1 MNNIPDITWPQI
13 SVIVPMYNDSK
24 HIELLLESL
33 LNQDY
38 PKELLEVII
47 IDNNSTDTGKE
58 IVEKFPVTLLE
69 ENEIQSSYAARNKG
83 IGYAKGQVLVF
94 IDSDCVAD
102 SKWLCRGVTRLLT
115 EPADLVGGQVKF
127 TFSEKQTAA
136 EYYDSLTN
144 FDFESKIKRGCAGA
158 GNLFVKAE
166 VFDSIG
172 LFPDN
177 VKSGGDVQ
185 WTARATE
192 KGFLLVYDAETI
204 VYHPARLFGELLGKL
219 YRVGIGMGK
228 ILIAGNSSKS
238 QIFQAVLGK
247 LKPYSVSFVK
257 QLIARKGCEKMNK
270 KLLRIWLVANLFRP
284 VMAMAI
290 AQALFSRGQKM
301 TRTDQ

>member
-1 MNNIPDITWPQI
+1 MNNTPDITWPQI
-13 SVIVPMYNDSK
+13 SVIVPMYNDKK

-38 PKELLEVII
+38 PKDLLEII
-47 IDNNSTDTGKE
+47 VIDNNSTDTGKE

-83 IGYAKGQVLVF
+83 IRHAKGQVLVF

-204 VYHPARLFGELLGKL
+204 VYHPARLFGELLKKL
-219 YRVGIGMGK
+219 YRDC
-228 ILIAGNSSKS
+228 LENSIA
-238 QIFQAVLGK
+238 
-247 LKPYSVSFVK
+247 SVS
-257 QLIARKGCEKMNK
+257 AWEKSSSPGIPRNH
-270 KLLRIWLVANLFRP
+270 R
-284 VMAMAI
+284 
-290 AQALFSRGQKM
+290 FSRLSSVSSNL
-301 TRTDQ
+301 TASLS